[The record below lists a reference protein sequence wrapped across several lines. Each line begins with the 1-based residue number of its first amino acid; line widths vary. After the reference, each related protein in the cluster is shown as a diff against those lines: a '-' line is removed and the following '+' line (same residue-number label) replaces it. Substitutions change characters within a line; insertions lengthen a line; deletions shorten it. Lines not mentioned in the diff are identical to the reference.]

1 MLAENAVILFLN
13 VYVVNSVAPEGTVVF
28 SVVAFVFRLKLNGAE
43 FTTLGMKAPFYFLN
57 ILSHK

>member
-1 MLAENAVILFLN
+1 MVILFLN
-13 VYVVNSVAPEGTVVF
+13 ACIANSVAPEGTVVF

-43 FTTLGMKAPFYFLN
+43 FTTPGMKAPFYFLN